1 MVLEYLLIFDG
12 YIAESYFTYVNSTTP
27 HFAYDINE
35 TGWYSYKIVVKQQEQ
50 DYYNVYTPGILAG
63 YPGQVP
69 ETTNTVTNPI
79 LPAPPATPPAT
90 SVKWVITDA
99 NDLINQILDVL
110 EIENPE
116 LYTKTIEQYQDTHM
130 KDLVSTLDKHIQELD
145 DFDDEQILELLTN
158 IVGDA

>member
-1 MVLEYLLIFDG
+1 METKENNEQIIKVLSFVLSKIDDLEVEQSRHKEMF
-12 YIAESYFTYVNSTTP
+12 
-27 HFAYDINE
+27 
-35 TGWYSYKIVVKQQEQ
+35 YKVRK
-50 DYYNVYTPGILAG
+50 NL
-63 YPGQVP
+63 
-69 ETTNTVTNPI
+69 
-79 LPAPPATPPAT
+79 
-90 SVKWVITDA
+90 TDA